1 MRLKLCFAL
10 IALHK
15 LKQCMR
21 GKACYTVYQQQSQ
34 MGKEFVNQEIG
45 GSKRKKQSRAFIQCQ
60 CSEMKLMHEACII
73 VTIISSQAHP
83 AAVSADV

>member
-45 GSKRKKQSRAFIQCQ
+45 GSKSRAFIQCQ
-60 CSEMKLMHEACII
+60 CSEMKLMPEACII
-73 VTIISSQAHP
+73 VTITSSQAHP